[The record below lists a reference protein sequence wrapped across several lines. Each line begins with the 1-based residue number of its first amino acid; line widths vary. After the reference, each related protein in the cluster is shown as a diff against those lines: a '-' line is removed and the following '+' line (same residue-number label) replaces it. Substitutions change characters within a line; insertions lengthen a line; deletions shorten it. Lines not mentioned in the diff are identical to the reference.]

1 MEVTS
6 ILIVDDEDD
15 LVSTMAERLVLRGFA
30 VKTATNAT
38 DALRHVSENSFSV
51 VILDLKMP
59 GIGGLELMREI
70 KRKAPDLPVIL
81 FTGHGSGA
89 DAEKGIREGAV
100 ACLLKPVDI
109 DELIAKVRTAAR
121 GKEDR
126 S

>member
-15 LVSTMAERLVLRGFA
+15 LVSTMAERLDLRGFP

-38 DALRHVSENSFSV
+38 DALRLVSENSFSV
-51 VILDLKMP
+51 MILDVKMP
-59 GIGGLELMREI
+59 GIGGLELMAEI
-70 KRKAPDLPVIL
+70 RRKDPDLPVIL
-81 FTGHGSGA
+81 FTGHGSSA
-89 DAEKGIREGAV
+89 DAEKGIDEGAI